1 MASRCYT
8 TPILASSARSLARR
22 TSKAPRLVT
31 KCPARRY
38 AQVGSTTFLGE
49 PPSPP
54 NPPPPPPPP
63 ASASASSPGQAHPPP
78 KPFDA
83 HVLSEL
89 RKAASSG
96 SGSATTGRPTP
107 LTTLVD
113 QYMKRAGHVLESS
126 LPYESQ
132 PGAERRAAF
141 SSVAVAQSAKA
152 GEVRADVS
160 SADGALV
167 MVAHAVQERKGGAQ
181 KVAYSSGFVVHAPGT
196 PEGEA
201 VVVTCAHTLEEIR
214 HDPLLRASLPSP
226 AVHPEEHLSGSFIIA
241 GQPPSAPLFHPVQS
255 VLSAMHRADLLLLS
269 ASLSPTSAGATKA
282 LRSLPVNPY
291 PVQPGTP
298 IRAHFVVDKPPTA
311 GRESEGWTPWVG
323 GTWRKWVRG
332 SVIGYRDFA
341 GREAKP
347 GTYDSLAH
355 LHFDPPPTP
364 GSSGGPII
372 DEESGAVIGVILG
385 TQFVSQL
392 QGVRGWGVPA
402 ETIFEMF
409 SLPGLKLKSR
419 E

>member
-1 MASRCYT
+1 
-8 TPILASSARSLARR
+8 
-22 TSKAPRLVT
+22 
-31 KCPARRY
+31 
-38 AQVGSTTFLGE
+38 
-49 PPSPP
+49 
-54 NPPPPPPPP
+54 
-63 ASASASSPGQAHPPP
+63 
-78 KPFDA
+78 
-83 HVLSEL
+83 
-89 RKAASSG
+89 
-96 SGSATTGRPTP
+96 
-107 LTTLVD
+107 
-113 QYMKRAGHVLESS
+113 MKRAGHVLDSS
-126 LPYESQ
+126 LPYESR
-132 PGAERRAAF
+132 PGAERRARF
-141 SSVAVAQSAKA
+141 SNVPVGQTAKA
-152 GEVRADVS
+152 EVRADVS
-160 SADGALV
+160 SADDALV
-167 MVAHAVQERKGGAQ
+167 MVAHAVQDRKGKSQ
-181 KVAYSSGFVVHAPGT
+181 KVSYSSGFAVHAPGT

-201 VVVTCAHTLEEIR
+201 VLVTCAHTLEEIR

-226 AVHPEEHLSGSFIIA
+226 AVHPEDHLSGSFVIA
-241 GQPPSAPLFHPVQS
+241 GQPTAPVFHPVKS

-269 ASLSPTSAGATKA
+269 ASLSPSSSGPTKA

-298 IRAHFVVDKPPTA
+298 VRAHFVVDKPPQT
-311 GRESEGWTPWVG
+311 GRDSEGWTPWVG
-323 GTWRKWVRG
+323 GTWRKWVKG
-332 SVIGYRDFA
+332 TVVGYRDFA

-409 SLPGLKLKSR
+409 SLPGLKLKGR